1 MAPEMSAGTG
11 IWSEAELRARGHETV
26 APDLP
31 IEDDTAGSD
40 RYADVVIEA
49 IGGRQDEVVVAQSFG
64 GYVAPIVAD
73 RIGARLIVLVAAM
86 VPRPGETADEM
97 FRATR
102 WEPARLDEDEA
113 PNRALL
119 RAVVERASDPAVRAS
134 TLLEA
139 PDPAT
144 ARQVLS
150 SEPVDLV
157 LLDVRLPD
165 GNGLDL
171 ARDIRQ
177 GVDPRPEVIV
187 MSASVLPS
195 ERDAAL
201 ETEAR
206 AFLSKPYVP
215 SDLVALV
222 AKTLAG
228 A

>member
-1 MAPEMSAGTG
+1 M
-11 IWSEAELRARGHETV
+11 
-26 APDLP
+26 PD
-31 IEDDTAGSD
+31 ASGRS
-40 RYADVVIEA
+40 VIL
-49 IGGRQDEVVVAQSFG
+49 
-64 GYVAPIVAD
+64 YV
-73 RIGARLIVLVAAM
+73 
-86 VPRPGETADEM
+86 
-97 FRATR
+97 
-102 WEPARLDEDEA
+102 EDEA

-119 RAVVERASDPAVRAS
+119 RAVVERASDPTVRAS

-139 PDPAT
+139 PDLAT
-144 ARQVLS
+144 ARLVLS

-177 GVDPRPEVIV
+177 GDDPRPAVIV

-201 ETEAR
+201 ETGAT
-206 AFLSKPYVP
+206 AFLAKPYVP
-215 SDLVALV
+215 SDLIALV
-222 AKTLAG
+222 AKTLSG

>member
-1 MAPEMSAGTG
+1 VPDATG
-11 IWSEAELRARGHETV
+11 RF
-26 APDLP
+26 
-31 IEDDTAGSD
+31 
-40 RYADVVIEA
+40 VIL
-49 IGGRQDEVVVAQSFG
+49 
-64 GYVAPIVAD
+64 YV
-73 RIGARLIVLVAAM
+73 
-86 VPRPGETADEM
+86 
-97 FRATR
+97 
-102 WEPARLDEDEA
+102 EDEA

-119 RAVVERASDPAVRAS
+119 RAVVERASDPVVRDS
-134 TLLEA
+134 MLLEA
-139 PDPAT
+139 PDLAT

-171 ARDIRQ
+171 ARDIRG

-201 ETEAR
+201 ETGAR
-206 AFLSKPYVP
+206 AFLSKPYSP
-215 SDLVALV
+215 SELVALV
-222 AKTLAG
+222 ARTLAG